1 MLFPAIKALFLC
13 IFTVLISKKMKKIIT
28 AFLFAFLSFQN
39 FTGIAQI
46 DTSFWFASPIVSP
59 DISLRGPYRL
69 LIYTYSA
76 PSTTIHLRQ
85 PAITGSNK
93 YDTTFVLGPYTAF
106 NYTFWRD
113 AIVNT
118 ANAGYDSL
126 EVKPSD
132 VVLPYG
138 LYISSTDDIRVVFDI
153 ASAANNPETFSLKGL
168 RNGTGLDFYCPFQQ
182 KGNNQT
188 LPNLANSP
196 PGIVQPK
203 QQINIIATKAN
214 TTVSITPKCNVIG
227 HLANVTYTIF
237 LPNPGSAYTVE
248 NASQTTTVLANNL
261 SGSHVTSD
269 KPISVTVAD
278 DGAKATFSGCWDLI
292 GDQIV
297 PVNILGTEYVIV
309 KGDIMATE
317 NEGIY
322 VVATNSNTALT
333 FDDGVVTTTVINAG
347 DTYFYKTNQPLTSL
361 VASKDIYAMH
371 VSGIG
376 CEMSE
381 AIIPPLGCA
390 GSTITHFT
398 RNNAQVFNLSLFCK
412 NGSQNTFTVNGSTT
426 LVTAAAF
433 TVIPGTSALSGG
445 PYYGAKINLNSAMLP
460 IGSYSIANS
469 VGDFGLSVC
478 NGGGSTGS
486 YYHYMTEFLKKTTV
500 VAAPSFSICQ
510 ASSNNM
516 AIILSGT
523 VSGASSTGTWSTA
536 NGVGSFG
543 TYTSTL
549 NTITT
554 TYTLTGND
562 INQTSIKFYLTSTG
576 SCKPVKDS
584 IIVQL
589 IQQPVITFA
598 PTNTNICN
606 NDLSPISISATVT
619 NATSGNWNS
628 NGVGSFMTTF
638 PNTIYYPTL
647 SDLQNPPLI
656 LTLITTFNAGCP
668 AAAKSL
674 TFNVSPC
681 TGINSNKKED
691 LFMIYPNPNNGEF
704 TIRSAIDLKLTL
716 INELGQVVR
725 HITLN
730 NSNNRKVSVTHLANG
745 IYFITGKNNDETIH
759 QKIIVSK

>member
-1 MLFPAIKALFLC
+1 
-13 IFTVLISKKMKKIIT
+13 MKKIIT
-28 AFLFAFLSFQN
+28 VLLFAFLSFQN
-39 FTGIAQI
+39 FISTAQI
-46 DTSFWFASPIVSP
+46 DTAFWFAAPFVSP
-59 DISLRGPYRL
+59 DATNRSPYRL
-69 LIYTYSA
+69 HIYTYAA
-76 PSTTIHLRQ
+76 PSTTVRVRQ
-85 PAITGSNK
+85 PAIVGANK
-93 YDTTFVLGPYTAF
+93 YDTTFVIGPYTDQV
-106 NYTFWRD
+106 YTLWRD
-113 AIVNT
+113 AQVNT
-118 ANAGYDSL
+118 TNAGYDSL

-132 VVLPYG
+132 IVLPYG
-138 LYISSTDDIRVVFDI
+138 LYISSTNDISMVYDVV
-153 ASAANNPETFSLKGL
+153 SNGNNPETFSLKGL
-168 RNGTGLDFYCPFQQ
+168 RNGSGLDFYCPFQQ

-188 LPNLANSP
+188 LSNLANTP

-203 QQINIIATKAN
+203 QQINIVATKAN
-214 TTVSITPKCNVIG
+214 TTVFITPKCNVIG
-227 HLANVTYTIF
+227 HLANTTYTIL

-261 SGSHVTSD
+261 SGSHIASD

-297 PVNILGTEYVIV
+297 PVNIVGTEYVIV
-309 KGDIMATE
+309 KGDIMAAE

-322 VVATNSNTALT
+322 VVATNSNTSLT
-333 FDDGVVTTTVINAG
+333 FDDGVVTTTVINTG

-361 VASKDIYAMH
+361 VASKDVYAMH
-371 VSGIG
+371 VSGMG

-381 AIIPPLGCA
+381 AIVPPLACA

-398 RNNAQVFNLSLFCK
+398 RNNGQTFNLNLFCK
-412 NGSQNTFTVNGSTT
+412 TGSQNTFTLNGSTS

-433 TVIPGTSALSGG
+433 TVIPGTAALNGG
-445 PYYGAKINLNSAMLP
+445 PYYGAKINLTSPLP
-460 IGSYSIANS
+460 IGSYTIANNM
-469 VGDFGLSVC
+469 GDFGLSIC
-478 NGGGSTGS
+478 NGGGTSGS

-500 VAAPSFSICQ
+500 VAASSFSICQ

-516 AIILSGT
+516 AITLSGT
-523 VSGASSTGTWSTA
+523 VSGVSSTGTWSTA
-536 NGVGSFG
+536 NGVGPFG

-562 INQTSIKFYLTSTG
+562 VNQTSIKFYLTSTG
-576 SCKPVKDS
+576 SCKSVKDS

-606 NDLSPISISATVT
+606 NELSPISISATVT

-656 LTLITTFNAGCP
+656 LTLTTTFNAGCP
-668 AAAKSL
+668 AAVKSL

-681 TGINSNKKED
+681 TGINSNKKEE
-691 LFMIYPNPNNGEF
+691 LFKIYPNPNTGEF
-704 TIRSAIDLKLTL
+704 VIEANENTQLKLV
-716 INELGQVVR
+716 NELGQVIKTISINDKRTV
-725 HITLN
+725 I
-730 NSNNRKVSVTHLANG
+730 SNLAKG
-745 IYFITGKNNDETIH
+745 IYFINGNMNGKTINE
-759 QKIIVSK
+759 KIIVQ